1 MRKRIFIFWCLT
13 VATPSFADIG
23 QALPVYTESQL
34 FALFATNSQL
44 QKVKADD
51 CQLLQDI
58 EARAIRVESP
68 AYQFLYGD
76 MLAWGVCVPRDPTLG
91 VYYMNL
97 AAQQGLPA
105 ALEQLGRY
113 YAKGTL
119 VQQDIPRGLSYYREA
134 AALGNLKAR
143 LSLAELLLTDH
154 GSPLDYEDAYRWLYH
169 TVTADQSIHRRIQS
183 LRQAL
188 ELRMPM
194 NVIARAKRRET
205 FW

>member
-1 MRKRIFIFWCLT
+1 MVTCWL
-13 VATPSFADIG
+13 G
-23 QALPVYTESQL
+23 ES
-34 FALFATNSQL
+34 AS
-44 QKVKADD
+44 
-51 CQLLQDI
+51 
-58 EARAIRVESP
+58 
-68 AYQFLYGD
+68 
-76 MLAWGVCVPRDPTLG
+76 PRDPTLG

-205 FW
+205 FLVNPSDFESKNGVNLAQTCMKIPHCKICV